1 MIWLVEFL
9 VGFTLMV
16 AFAATSIGVVIGSTC
31 LGRWL
36 GWQFRRESLAKEA
49 QGVLAR
55 ERLRQQVVEA

>member
-16 AFAATSIGVVIGSTC
+16 AFAAASTGMAIGSTY

-36 GWQFRRESLAKEA
+36 GWEFRRRSLANEA

-55 ERLRQQVVEA
+55 ERVRQRAVEA

>member
-16 AFAATSIGVVIGSTC
+16 AFAAASTGVVIGSTY

-36 GWQFRRESLAKEA
+36 GWEFRRQSLANEA

-55 ERLRQQVVEA
+55 ERVRQRVAEA